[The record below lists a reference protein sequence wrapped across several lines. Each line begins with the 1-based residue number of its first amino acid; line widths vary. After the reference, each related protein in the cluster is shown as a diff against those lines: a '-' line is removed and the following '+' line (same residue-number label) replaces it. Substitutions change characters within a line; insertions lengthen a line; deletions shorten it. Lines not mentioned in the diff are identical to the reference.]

1 MVVCAPTGSGK
12 TLIGE
17 YAIYRALHQKKRV
30 LYTTPLKALSN
41 QKLRDFQEKFGSPKL
56 VGLITG
62 DEVKNPEAP
71 IVVMTTE
78 VFRNMLYETPIGQV
92 GTSLE
97 NVAVVVLDECHY
109 ISESSR
115 GTVWEESIIYCP
127 PTIQM
132 VALSATIGNPEQLT
146 DWINQVRQAAQQ
158 KKRPELESGV
168 RKQGSIKH
176 CELINSDF
184 RPVPLQFHFSNTHGL
199 FPLLDKSQKLNRQ
212 LKSKRKGV
220 DKYRRTKREDGPT
233 TVQILKQLTEQE
245 MLPAIYLIFS
255 RRGCDQ
261 AVEQLDFNLVTSEE
275 RERIQV
281 KLLQF
286 FLADN
291 PDLQAK
297 LLTHYQGNR
306 ELQGKL
312 GLLAKNPDAMDQ
324 LWQYLEENGK
334 YRADLWQFL
343 ITHGEGARAGQV
355 EPLIRGIAAH
365 HAGIL
370 PAWKK
375 LVEELFEMGLVKV
388 VFATATLAAGI
399 NMPARTTV
407 ISALS
412 KRTDNGYR
420 ILTSSEFLQIAG
432 RAGRRGMDT
441 VGHVV
446 TIQARQPRDVKK
458 DIAEEAARLATA
470 APEPLK
476 SCFTPSYGMVL
487 NLLHKH
493 TIEETKELLERS
505 FAEYLALQRLAPEQQ
520 AIAELTTEIT
530 KIDIELAP
538 IEVKHF
544 ASYEKLRERL
554 KEEVRVLEILEQQ
567 AETARKRQIAPQ
579 LTALDSGN
587 IIYLKGKHV
596 RVGSPLAAL
605 LFTKVPGS
613 GRAPEL
619 VCLGSDNRWYVA
631 SNADVVDINPKIL
644 PPEEMTQ
651 LSVPFA
657 DNLRLGKWRKGDS
670 SSGVISKKI
679 LEYDTPIEQ
688 GPEVAN
694 QQQRVDKLQEQLA
707 NHPLQQQ
714 CSNLGYTMKRH
725 KQRLDL
731 QDKLRRSQIK
741 YKEHQSSKSYYWE
754 EFLNLIEV
762 LRELGALDEFTPT
775 SLGETAAVVRTENE
789 LWLALVLMSGEL
801 EELEPFHLAAVI
813 SAIITETPRRDNWT
827 EYRRSKE
834 VLEVLNRLQKPR
846 KQLLKTQ
853 DKCGKVGFPV
863 YMEQDFVGLVETW
876 ALGKEFGVEWGELC
890 QNTSLDEGDMV
901 RILRRTVD
909 VLLQIP
915 QIPWISTTLMEKAKE
930 ASVNMKRFPV

>member
-62 DEVKNPEAP
+62 DEVENPEAP

-97 NVAVVVLDECHY
+97 NVVAVVLDECHY
-109 ISESSR
+109 ISEPSR

-127 PTIQM
+127 PTIQL

-146 DWINQVRQAAQQ
+146 DWVNQVREVGQPQ
-158 KKRPELESGV
+158 
-168 RKQGSIKH
+168 KQGSIKH

-212 LKSKRKGV
+212 LKPKRKGGN
-220 DKYRRTKREDGPT
+220 KYGRTGEDCPSM
-233 TVQILKQLTEQE
+233 VQILNQLTEQE

-261 AVEQLDFNLVTSEE
+261 AVEQLKSNLTTSQEQK
-275 RERIQV
+275 RIQV

-286 FLADN
+286 FLAEN
-291 PDLQAK
+291 PDLQAI
-297 LLTHYQGNR
+297 LLTHYRGNK

-312 GLLAKNPDAMDQ
+312 LGFLANNPGATEQ

-334 YRADLWQFL
+334 YREDLWQFL
-343 ITHGEGARAGQV
+343 ITHGEGARAGQI
-355 EPLIRGIAAH
+355 EPLMRGIAAH

-412 KRTDNGYR
+412 KRTDDGYR
-420 ILTSSEFLQIAG
+420 ILAPSEFLQIAG

-458 DIAEEAARLATA
+458 DVAEEAARLATA

-487 NLLHKH
+487 NLLQKH
-493 TIEETKELLERS
+493 TREEAKDLLERS

-530 KIDIELAP
+530 KINIELAP
-538 IEVKHF
+538 IQVKHF
-544 ASYEKLRERL
+544 DSYEKLRGRL

-567 AETARKRQIAPQ
+567 AETARKREIAPQ

-631 SNADVVDINPKIL
+631 SNADIVNINPKML
-644 PPEEMTQ
+644 PPEEMIQ

-670 SSGVISKKI
+670 SSGVISRKI
-679 LEYDTPIEQ
+679 LDYDIPREQ
-688 GPEVAN
+688 KPQIAN
-694 QQQRVDKLQEQLA
+694 QQQRVDQLQEQLA
-707 NHPLQQQ
+707 NHPLVEH
-714 CSNLGYTMKRH
+714 NVAYAMKRH

-731 QDKLRRSQIK
+731 QDKLRRSQDK
-741 YKEHQSSKSYYWE
+741 YKEYQSSKSYYWE

-762 LRELGALDEFTPT
+762 LRELGALIVTQHHNYEEFTPT

-801 EELEPFHLAAVI
+801 EDLEPFHLAAVI

-834 VLEVLNRLQKPR
+834 VLKVLKRLQKPR
-846 KQLLKTQ
+846 QQLLKTQ
-853 DKCGKVGFPV
+853 RKHHVGFPV
-863 YMEQDFVGLVETW
+863 YMEEDFVGLVETW

-915 QIPWISTTLMEKAKE
+915 QIPWISTTLIEKAKE
-930 ASVNMKRFPV
+930 ASANMKRFPV

>member
-17 YAIYRALHQKKRV
+17 YAIYRALDQKKRV

-62 DEVKNPEAP
+62 DEVENPEAP

-97 NVAVVVLDECHY
+97 NVVAVVLDECHY

-127 PTIQM
+127 PTIQL

-146 DWINQVRQAAQQ
+146 DWINQVREAGQPQ
-158 KKRPELESGV
+158 
-168 RKQGSIKH
+168 KQGSIKH

-212 LKSKRKGV
+212 LKSKRKGGNQ
-220 DKYRRTKREDGPT
+220 YGRTRREDCPST
-233 TVQILKQLTEQE
+233 AQILNQLTEQE
-245 MLPAIYLIFS
+245 LLPAIYLIFS

-261 AVEQLDFNLVTSEE
+261 AVEQLNFNLVTSEE

-312 GLLAKNPDAMDQ
+312 LGFLANNPGATEQ

-343 ITHGEGARAGQV
+343 IAHGEGARAGQI
-355 EPLIRGIAAH
+355 EPLMRGIAAH

-412 KRTDNGYR
+412 KRTDDGHR
-420 ILTSSEFLQIAG
+420 MLAPSEFVQIAG

-441 VGHVV
+441 LGHVV
-446 TIQARQPRDVKK
+446 TIQTPFDGAK
-458 DIAEEAARLATA
+458 EAAHLATA

-476 SCFTPSYGMVL
+476 SCFSPSYGMAL
-487 NLLHKH
+487 NLLEKH
-493 TIEETKELLERS
+493 TIEEAKELLERS

-530 KIDIELAP
+530 KINIELAP
-538 IEVKHF
+538 IQVKHF

-554 KEEVRVLEILEQQ
+554 KEEMRVLEILEQQ
-567 AETARKRQIAPQ
+567 AETARKREIAPQ

-631 SNADVVDINPKIL
+631 SNADVVDINPKML

-651 LSVPFA
+651 LSVSFA

-670 SSGVISKKI
+670 SSGVISRKI
-679 LEYDTPIEQ
+679 LEYDIPREQ

-707 NHPLQQQ
+707 NHPLVEH
-714 CSNLGYTMKRH
+714 NVAYAMKRH

-731 QDKLRRSQIK
+731 QEQLHQTQNE
-741 YKEHQSSKSYYWE
+741 YKKHQSSKSYYWE

-762 LRELGALDEFTPT
+762 LRELGALEEFTPT
-775 SLGETAAVVRTENE
+775 SLGKTAAVVRTENE

-801 EELEPFHLAAVI
+801 EDLEPFHLAAVI
-813 SAIITETPRRDNWT
+813 SAIITETPRRDSWT

-834 VLEVLNRLQKPR
+834 VLEVLDRLQKPQE
-846 KQLLKTQ
+846 QLRNTQ
-853 DKCGKVGFPV
+853 EEHHVGFPV
-863 YMEQDFVGLVETW
+863 YMEPDFVGLVETW

-890 QNTSLDEGDMV
+890 QKTSLDEGDMV

-930 ASVNMKRFPV
+930 ASANMKRFPV